1 MTQLPPTSNRANV
14 PARSRFGAEFWKF
27 LLGQTVSNVGSS
39 FTIFVLPLL
48 VFKLTGS
55 AFNLALVASA
65 EYIPYLLFGLII
77 GAWVDRV
84 DRRRLMILTDIAQ
97 ALVISSIPLLGALGL
112 LSVWWIYAVGFVSS
126 TLWIFFNTAEFAA
139 VPSLVPEEDLPAA
152 NGYLQASYAT
162 ATVVGPLLA
171 GLLVAVAPIH
181 LVLVVDAL
189 SFLVSALAVGLIKV
203 SFNDADSAERQR
215 SERLQRDVVEGLRY
229 VLGHPILRNTCLM
242 MALVSC
248 VGFTVY
254 AQLVFY
260 AKERL
265 GASDAQV
272 GLLYAAGS
280 VGMIAFALVASP
292 LRRRLSFSKV
302 MLGTLM
308 LQGVLTVLLASTRW
322 YWVGVLLWA
331 VMWGLVVLLDIN
343 SNSLWQM
350 IVPNRLLGRVQSVV
364 NVLSWSTIPLGTFI
378 GGVAIQLT
386 QDVAL
391 VYRAIGIVIFLAALA
406 FSFTALGH
414 AERYLPQG
422 ESQEP

>member
-1 MTQLPPTSNRANV
+1 MTQLPPTSNRADV

-280 VGMIAFALVASP
+280 VGMIALALVASP

-308 LQGVLTVLLASTRW
+308 LQGVLTVLLASTRS

-378 GGVAIQLT
+378 GGVAIELT

-391 VYRAIGIVIFLAALA
+391 VYRAIGIIIFLAALA

>member
-65 EYIPYLLFGLII
+65 EYLPYLLFGLII

-84 DRRRLMILTDIAQ
+84 DRRRLMILTDMAQ
-97 ALVISSIPLLGALGL
+97 ALVISSIPLLTALGL

-378 GGVAIQLT
+378 GGVAIELT

>member
-171 GLLVAVAPIH
+171 GLIVAVAPIH

-378 GGVAIQLT
+378 GGVAIELT

>member
-1 MTQLPPTSNRANV
+1 MTQLPPTSNRAN
-14 PARSRFGAEFWKF
+14 ASAGRRFSADFWKF

-55 AFNLALVASA
+55 ALNLALVAFA
-65 EYIPYLLFGLII
+65 EYVPYLFFGLII

-97 ALVISSIPLLGALGL
+97 ALVISSIPLLAALGL

-139 VPSLVPEEDLPAA
+139 VPSLVVREDLPAA
-152 NGYLQASYAT
+152 NGHLQASYAA

-181 LVLVVDAL
+181 QVLLVDAL
-189 SFLVSALAVGLIKV
+189 SFLVSALTVGLVKI
-203 SFNDADSAERQR
+203 SFNDANSAEQQR
-215 SERLQRDVVEGLRY
+215 PESFRRDIAEGLRY
-229 VLGHPILRNTCLM
+229 VLSHPILRNTCLM
-242 MALVSC
+242 LALVSC
-248 VGFTVY
+248 VGYTVY
-254 AQLVFY
+254 AQLVLY

-265 GASDAQV
+265 GASDTQV

-280 VGMIAFALVASP
+280 VGMIALALAASP
-292 LRRRLSFSKV
+292 LRRRMSFSKV

-308 LQGVLTVLLASTRW
+308 LQGILTVLLASTRW
-322 YWVGVLLWA
+322 YWAGVLLWA
-331 VMWGLVVLLDIN
+331 MMWGLVVLFDIN
-343 SNSLWQM
+343 SNSLWQT

-364 NVLSWSTIPLGTFI
+364 NVLSWSAIPLGTFI
-378 GGVAIQLT
+378 GGVAIERT

-391 VYRAIGIVIFLAALA
+391 VYRAIGIIIFLAALA

-414 AERYLPQG
+414 AERYLPQ
-422 ESQEP
+422 EKSQEP